1 MTPYEE
7 EQMFLFIVLGLK
19 FGIFVLM
26 PWWFG
31 AGDMSHYDD
40 LGIWERVGMA
50 AGDVLGSVA
59 AGVVLDGTDARVVLG
74 NINSRDD

>member
-1 MTPYEE
+1 
-7 EQMFLFIVLGLK
+7 MFLFIVLGLK

-50 AGDVLGSVA
+50 AGDVFRGY
-59 AGVVLDGTDARVVLG
+59 GIIFQ
-74 NINSRDD
+74 NIKSWMGF